1 MTKDNPTELQRSRWG
16 FLSDT
21 EEVDDELL
29 ECRRVLVLRL
39 LFLFFFFRR
48 SSDDEPEPD
57 PDDRRVRLTLLASRS
72 LSRDG

>member
-1 MTKDNPTELQRSRWG
+1 MTTDNPAELQRSRWG
-16 FLSDT
+16 FLSDM

-29 ECRRVLVLRL
+29 EWRRVLRL

>member
-1 MTKDNPTELQRSRWG
+1 MTKDNPAELQRSRWG
-16 FLSDT
+16 FLSDM

-29 ECRRVLVLRL
+29 ECRRVLRL

-57 PDDRRVRLTLLASRS
+57 PDDRRVHLTLLASRS